1 MVLSMEKQEIDKR
14 TFGKNGREVTIVGLG
29 GEGILRTYG
38 QLAGARAVIEE
49 AIRQD
54 ITYFD
59 CARVYAGSEGYLG
72 AVWSESE
79 KIRHTVFQASK
90 SAKRERRGAL
100 SDLAT
105 SFSTMAVSYLDLWQ
119 IHDVRDEDD
128 LRCISSR
135 GGALGAFEEAKSSGK
150 VRFIGVTGH
159 HDPDILTRAVNDW
172 PLDSVMLPVNPVEGL
187 LGGFLDGTLPAARKK
202 GLVTIGM
209 KVLGGGHYV
218 APHIGISSELLI
230 RYALSWGIDVAIVG
244 CETPEEVEELSNA
257 GRAFSP
263 LTPGEM
269 AEVEKAF
276 KPHADKLAFYRGT
289 LS

>member
-1 MVLSMEKQEIDKR
+1 MKGQEINKN
-14 TFGKNGREVTIVGLG
+14 TFGENGREVTIVGLG

-38 QLAGARAVIEE
+38 QLAGAKAVIGE
-49 AIRQD
+49 AIRQK

-59 CARVYAGSEGYLG
+59 CARVYAGSEGYYG
-72 AVWSESE
+72 AVWSGSE
-79 KIRHTVFQASK
+79 EVRHAVFQASK
-90 SAKRERRGAL
+90 SAMRDRRGAL

-105 SFSTMAVSYLDLWQ
+105 SLSTMVVSSLDLWQ

-128 LRCISSR
+128 LCSISSR

-159 HDPDILTRAVNDW
+159 HDPDVLTRAVNDW

-187 LGGFLDGTLPAARKK
+187 LGGFLDRTLPAAKKK
-202 GLVTIGM
+202 GLAIIGM

-218 APHIGISSELLI
+218 APHLGISSELLI
-230 RYALSWGIDVAIVG
+230 RYALSWDIDVAIVG
-244 CETPEEVEELSNA
+244 CETPAEVEELASA
-257 GRAFSP
+257 GRAFNP

-269 AEVEKAF
+269 AEVERVF
-276 KPHADKLAFYRGT
+276 KPHADKLAYYRGT